1 MVIYMYAVII
11 PDLKIFIFK
20 IVECKKVRVSLN
32 IEYTLKFLNTDK
44 DIMLAFFQ
52 NIIHCIFN
60 INESISI
67 CYL

>member
-44 DIMLAFFQ
+44 GIMLAFFQ
-52 NIIHCIFN
+52 NIIHCILN